1 MININTITSLRKLF
15 SKYFPSFTFS
25 SSKPGAFI
33 FYSTFPTLIP
43 RRHILIKRSES
54 LIDFL
59 QQFWLLFQ
67 KSHHGQMIS
76 RQLDTRAQCLTW
88 GSMQLQCFGLESVH
102 LLVHLE
108 SASMT
113 LLRVSH
119 SYFSSSYYV
128 LDNTATTL
136 LCSSIILNKLITLER
151 SGRRAC
157 PIYYLPL
164 PDPGTTQWNHFKFP
178 ICPQFVTFQSKYINP

>member
-1 MININTITSLRKLF
+1 
-15 SKYFPSFTFS
+15 
-25 SSKPGAFI
+25 
-33 FYSTFPTLIP
+33 
-43 RRHILIKRSES
+43 
-54 LIDFL
+54 
-59 QQFWLLFQ
+59 
-67 KSHHGQMIS
+67 
-76 RQLDTRAQCLTW
+76 
-88 GSMQLQCFGLESVH
+88 MQLQCFGLESVH

-136 LCSSIILNKLITLER
+136 LCSSIVLNKLIISER
-151 SGRRAC
+151 SGRRGSS

-164 PDPGTTQWNHFKFP
+164 RDLLPELFYVFQNHPIFKVNF
-178 ICPQFVTFQSKYINP
+178 QFVLSLLLSKVNTSTHLLTKDKHGCMKNTTTNS